1 MSEPTT
7 SSTGITTAIN
17 TFSGAVSVL
26 LGFATSWLSAR
37 YQNTATVKRE
47 RESRLAVRHDQMA
60 ERRAEFQR
68 QTLIELQDAVFDLM
82 RATGAMHHQDEMAF
96 RKTGQWQK
104 QFLGDELDQKA
115 LMSNRRTSMFKVRV
129 RDGSLRDMVGK
140 LSNLC
145 AQVAISID
153 RDHSNGAMMEAGE
166 LFEKVQERIGE
177 LIRTIN
183 DEEQAAVEA

>member
-1 MSEPTT
+1 
-7 SSTGITTAIN
+7 
-17 TFSGAVSVL
+17 
-26 LGFATSWLSAR
+26 
-37 YQNTATVKRE
+37 
-47 RESRLAVRHDQMA
+47 
-60 ERRAEFQR
+60 
-68 QTLIELQDAVFDLM
+68 
-82 RATGAMHHQDEMAF
+82 
-96 RKTGQWQK
+96 
-104 QFLGDELDQKA
+104 
-115 LMSNRRTSMFKVRV
+115 
-129 RDGSLRDMVGK
+129 MVGK

>member
-47 RESRLAVRHDQMA
+47 RESRLAVHRDQLA

>member
-47 RESRLAVRHDQMA
+47 RESRLAARSDQLA

-104 QFLGDELDQKA
+104 QLLADELDQKA
-115 LMSNRRTSMFKVRV
+115 LMSNRRTLMFKVRV
-129 RDGSLRDMVGK
+129 RDGSLREMVGK
-140 LSNLC
+140 LSNLS

-153 RDHSNGAMMEAGE
+153 RDHSNEAMTEAGE
-166 LFEKVQERIGE
+166 LFGKVQERIGE
-177 LIRTIN
+177 LMRTID

>member
-1 MSEPTT
+1 MGASCKMSEPTT

-37 YQNTATVKRE
+37 YQNTATVKR
-47 RESRLAVRHDQMA
+47 DQLA